1 MSQETGYITATHL
14 TYDFGLIPNGD
25 FEDGDESPY
34 PGWDVGGDAYA
45 GNASIWGVGVE
56 TGFGTF
62 IPHSGDYA
70 MMLYPVSGE
79 S

>member
-1 MSQETGYITATHL
+1 MTQVTGNVTATHL
-14 TYDFGLIPNGD
+14 TYDIINGD

-45 GNASIWGVGVE
+45 GNASIWEVGVE